1 MQIIILNMLF
11 IIVFF
16 IIGNYFFNI
25 ALNQNVSKKYI
36 MRSVTQEDINEENTN
51 KKIGERWIKVFAKE
65 EEIISK
71 DNIKLHGYKIVNP
84 IRKSNVWVILVHGY
98 MGSSY
103 EMSGFAKEYI
113 NMGYNVFLID
123 LRAHGKSEGK
133 YIGMGWKDRLDLKE
147 WINKICTD
155 EPECKIIL
163 YGVSMGAATV
173 MMTTGEKL
181 PKNVKACIEE
191 AKQLIHEEKDEEM
204 KQFLKAEM
212 EENEAKLPDYEERM
226 KILLLP
232 RDPMDDKDIMLE
244 IRGGAGGDEANIFA
258 GDLMRMYMR
267 YADKMGWQTQILSK
281 TDCEAG
287 GVSEVIISM
296 KGDSIYSR
304 LKYES
309 GVHRVQRV
317 PATESQGRVHTS
329 TATVAVMPEVDD
341 VEVELNMNDVE
352 ISTARSGGAG
362 GQNVNKVET
371 AARVF
376 HKPTGIMIFCTEER
390 SQLQNKERALQIL
403 KAKLYDMEVQ
413 KQMQEITDLRRS
425 QVGTG
430 DRSERIR
437 TYNFPQGRLTD
448 HRIGQNLNVWT
459 VIDGDLDEL
468 INLLVEY
475 DQKLKLEKLAEV
487 NT

>member
-25 ALNQNVSKKYI
+25 ALNPNVSKKYI

-163 YGVSMGAATV
+163 YGVSRGAATV

-181 PKNVKACIEE
+181 PKNVKACIEDCGYSSVYDQFKMMLE
-191 AKQLIHEEKDEEM
+191 SIPRFFANFILISSGCVSKIRIGYSY
-204 KQFLKAEM
+204 
-212 EENEAKLPDYEERM
+212 NEASSVKQIKKTNIP
-226 KILLLP
+226 ILFIHG
-232 RDPMDDKDIMLE
+232 DKDKFVPYIML
-244 IRGGAGGDEANIFA
+244 G
-258 GDLMRMYMR
+258 
-267 YADKMGWQTQILSK
+267 
-281 TDCEAG
+281 
-287 GVSEVIISM
+287 
-296 KGDSIYSR
+296 
-304 LKYES
+304 
-309 GVHRVQRV
+309 
-317 PATESQGRVHTS
+317 
-329 TATVAVMPEVDD
+329 
-341 VEVELNMNDVE
+341 
-352 ISTARSGGAG
+352 
-362 GQNVNKVET
+362 
-371 AARVF
+371 
-376 HKPTGIMIFCTEER
+376 
-390 SQLQNKERALQIL
+390 
-403 KAKLYDMEVQ
+403 KLYKAANYP
-413 KQMQEITDLRRS
+413 KQRLIIENAGHVESAKINSKLYW
-425 QVGTG
+425 
-430 DRSERIR
+430 R
-437 TYNFPQGRLTD
+437 TVRKF
-448 HRIGQNLNVWT
+448 
-459 VIDGDLDEL
+459 
-468 INLLVEY
+468 INKY
-475 DQKLKLEKLAEV
+475 LK
-487 NT
+487 

>member
-1 MQIIILNMLF
+1 MKDMLDKILQIE
-11 IIVFF
+11 
-16 IIGNYFFNI
+16 
-25 ALNQNVSKKYI
+25 KKYKELGEI
-36 MRSVTQEDINEENTN
+36 LSDPAVIQDYKKFRDLSKQRKSMEETVNLYYEW
-51 KKIGERWIKVFAKE
+51 KKATDAIAEAKE
-65 EEIISK
+65 M
-71 DNIKLHGYKIVNP
+71 LH
-84 IRKSNVWVILVHGY
+84 
-98 MGSSY
+98 
-103 EMSGFAKEYI
+103 
-113 NMGYNVFLID
+113 
-123 LRAHGKSEGK
+123 SEH
-133 YIGMGWKDRLDLKE
+133 DD
-147 WINKICTD
+147 
-155 EPECKIIL
+155 
-163 YGVSMGAATV
+163 
-173 MMTTGEKL
+173 
-181 PKNVKACIEE
+181 
-191 AKQLIHEEKDEEM
+191 EM
-204 KQFLKAEM
+204 KALIKAEI
-212 EENEAKLPDYEERM
+212 EENEAKIPQYEEQM

-258 GDLMRMYMR
+258 GDLARMYMR
-267 YADKMGWQTQILSK
+267 YADKQGWQTQVLSK
-281 TDCEAG
+281 TECEAG
-287 GVSEVIISM
+287 GVSEIIISI
-296 KGDSIYSR
+296 KGDAVYSR

-341 VEVELNMNDVE
+341 VEVELNMNDIE
-352 ISTARSGGAG
+352 ITTARSGGAG

-448 HRIGQNLNVWT
+448 HRINHNLNVWT

-468 INLLVEY
+468 IKLLMEY

-487 NT
+487 S

>member
-1 MQIIILNMLF
+1 HKW
-11 IIVFF
+11 
-16 IIGNYFFNI
+16 
-25 ALNQNVSKKYI
+25 KKATDEI
-36 MRSVTQEDINEENTN
+36 ED
-51 KKIGERWIKVFAKE
+51 AKE
-65 EEIISK
+65 
-71 DNIKLHGYKIVNP
+71 
-84 IRKSNVWVILVHGY
+84 
-98 MGSSY
+98 
-103 EMSGFAKEYI
+103 
-113 NMGYNVFLID
+113 
-123 LRAHGKSEGK
+123 
-133 YIGMGWKDRLDLKE
+133 
-147 WINKICTD
+147 
-155 EPECKIIL
+155 
-163 YGVSMGAATV
+163 
-173 MMTTGEKL
+173 MMHAEK
-181 PKNVKACIEE
+181 N
-191 AKQLIHEEKDEEM
+191 EEM
-204 KQFLKAEM
+204 KAFLKAEI
-212 EENEAKLPDYEERM
+212 EENESKLPEYEERM

-258 GDLMRMYMR
+258 GDLMRMYLK
-267 YADKMGWQTQILSK
+267 YADKQGWQTQILSK

-317 PATESQGRVHTS
+317 PVTESQGRVHTS

-341 VEVELNMNDVE
+341 VEVEIRPEDIEM
-352 ISTARSGGAG
+352 STARSGGAG

-371 AARVF
+371 AARLF

-390 SQLQNKERALQIL
+390 SQLQNKERAMEIL
-403 KAKLYDMEVQ
+403 RAKLYDLEVQ
-413 KQMQEITDLRRS
+413 KQMQEVTDLRRS

-459 VIDGDLDEL
+459 VIDGDLDDLLTLL
-468 INLLVEY
+468 IEY
-475 DQKLKLEKLAEV
+475 DQKLKLEKLAQTEV
-487 NT
+487 

>member
-1 MQIIILNMLF
+1 MKEMLDKILQIENKYEELGKILSDPEVIQDYNRFKTLSKQRKAMEETVEVYHSWKTSEDAIKDAEDMLK
-11 IIVFF
+11 
-16 IIGNYFFNI
+16 NETDET
-25 ALNQNVSKKYI
+25 
-36 MRSVTQEDINEENTN
+36 MREFLHNEISEN
-51 KKIGERWIKVFAKE
+51 KKK
-65 EEIISK
+65 
-71 DNIKLHGYKIVNP
+71 
-84 IRKSNVWVILVHGY
+84 
-98 MGSSY
+98 M
-103 EMSGFAKEYI
+103 
-113 NMGYNVFLID
+113 
-123 LRAHGKSEGK
+123 
-133 YIGMGWKDRLDLKE
+133 
-147 WINKICTD
+147 D
-155 EPECKIIL
+155 EL
-163 YGVSMGAATV
+163 
-173 MMTTGEKL
+173 
-181 PKNVKACIEE
+181 
-191 AKQLIHEEKDEEM
+191 
-204 KQFLKAEM
+204 
-212 EENEAKLPDYEERM
+212 EERM
-226 KILLLP
+226 RVLLLP

-244 IRGGAGGDEANIFA
+244 IRGSAGGDEANIFA

-267 YADKMGWQTQILSK
+267 YADKQGWQTQILSK

-287 GVSEVIISM
+287 GVSEVIISI
-296 KGDSIYSR
+296 KGDSIYSK

-341 VEVELNMNDVE
+341 VEIELNMNDIE
-352 ISTARSGGAG
+352 ITTARSGGAG

-403 KAKLYDMEVQ
+403 KAKLYDLEVQ
-413 KQMQEITDLRRS
+413 KQMKEVTDLRRS

-468 INLLVEY
+468 IGLLMAH
-475 DQKLKLEKLAEV
+475 DQKLKLEKLAEI
-487 NT
+487 N

>member
-1 MQIIILNMLF
+1 MFDKLEDLIHHYEELMNLLSEPDVANDANRFKKLMKEQSDLAP
-11 IIVFF
+11 IVET
-16 IIGNYFFNI
+16 Y
-25 ALNQNVSKKYI
+25 KKYKECKQNI
-36 MRSVTQEDINEENTN
+36 EDSLAILDEESDEEMREL
-51 KKIGERWIKVFAKE
+51 AKE
-65 EEIISK
+65 ELKDSK
-71 DNIKLHGYKIVNP
+71 EQVEELEKKL
-84 IRKSNVWVILVHGY
+84 
-98 MGSSY
+98 
-103 EMSGFAKEYI
+103 
-113 NMGYNVFLID
+113 
-123 LRAHGKSEGK
+123 
-133 YIGMGWKDRLDLKE
+133 
-147 WINKICTD
+147 
-155 EPECKIIL
+155 
-163 YGVSMGAATV
+163 
-173 MMTTGEKL
+173 
-181 PKNVKACIEE
+181 
-191 AKQLIHEEKDEEM
+191 
-204 KQFLKAEM
+204 
-212 EENEAKLPDYEERM
+212 

-232 RDPMDDKDIMLE
+232 KDPNDDKNVIVE
-244 IRGGAGGDEANIFA
+244 IRAGAGGEEAALFA
-258 GDLMRMYMR
+258 AEIYRMYVH
-267 YADKMGWQTQILSK
+267 YAENRGWKVETLDADETGI
-281 TDCEAG
+281 G
-287 GVSEVIISM
+287 GM
-296 KGDSIYSR
+296 KSVEFMVKGSGAYSI

-317 PATESQGRVHTS
+317 PETESQGRIQTS
-329 TATVAVMPEVDD
+329 TCSVAVMPEVDD

>member
-1 MQIIILNMLF
+1 MEET
-11 IIVFF
+11 VEV
-16 IIGNYFFNI
+16 YREW
-25 ALNQNVSKKYI
+25 KK
-36 MRSVTQEDINEENTN
+36 NEEA
-51 KKIGERWIKVFAKE
+51 ISDAKE
-65 EEIISK
+65 
-71 DNIKLHGYKIVNP
+71 
-84 IRKSNVWVILVHGY
+84 
-98 MGSSY
+98 
-103 EMSGFAKEYI
+103 
-113 NMGYNVFLID
+113 LI
-123 LRAHGKSEGK
+123 KSE
-133 YIGMGWKDRLDLKE
+133 
-147 WINKICTD
+147 
-155 EPECKIIL
+155 
-163 YGVSMGAATV
+163 S
-173 MMTTGEKL
+173 
-181 PKNVKACIEE
+181 
-191 AKQLIHEEKDEEM
+191 DEEM
-204 KQFLKAEM
+204 KEFLKTEM
-212 EENEAKLPDYEERM
+212 AENEKRNQELEERM
-226 KILLLP
+226 KVLLLP

-258 GDLMRMYMR
+258 GDLMRMYLR
-267 YADKMGWQTQILSK
+267 YADKQGWQTKILSM
-281 TDCEAG
+281 TECEAG

-296 KGDSIYSR
+296 KGDSLYSK

-317 PATESQGRVHTS
+317 PQTESQGRVHTS

-341 VEVELNMNDVE
+341 VEIELNPADLE

-371 AARVF
+371 AVRVF
-376 HKPTGIMIFCTEER
+376 HKPSGIMIFCTEER

-403 KAKLYDMEVQ
+403 KAKLYDIETQ

-468 INLLVEY
+468 INLLIEH
-475 DQKLKLEKLAEV
+475 DQKLKLEKLAQIG
-487 NT
+487 

>member
-1 MQIIILNMLF
+1 MQEMMDKILQIESKYTELGQILSDPEVIQDYNRF
-11 IIVFF
+11 K
-16 IIGNYFFNI
+16 
-25 ALNQNVSKKYI
+25 ALSKQRKAMEETVEVYHNWKAAEQA
-36 MRSVTQEDINEENTN
+36 VTDARE
-51 KKIGERWIKVFAKE
+51 
-65 EEIISK
+65 
-71 DNIKLHGYKIVNP
+71 L
-84 IRKSNVWVILVHGY
+84 L
-98 MGSSY
+98 
-103 EMSGFAKEYI
+103 
-113 NMGYNVFLID
+113 
-123 LRAHGKSEGK
+123 KSE
-133 YIGMGWKDRLDLKE
+133 
-147 WINKICTD
+147 ND
-155 EPECKIIL
+155 ETMRAFLHDEID
-163 YGVSMGAATV
+163 AN
-173 MMTTGEKL
+173 EKKMSEL
-181 PKNVKACIEE
+181 
-191 AKQLIHEEKDEEM
+191 
-204 KQFLKAEM
+204 
-212 EENEAKLPDYEERM
+212 EERM
-226 KILLLP
+226 RVLLLP

-258 GDLMRMYMR
+258 GDLMRMYMK
-267 YADKMGWQTQILSK
+267 YADKQGWQTQILSK

-287 GVSEVIISM
+287 GVAEVIISI
-296 KGDSIYSR
+296 KGDSIYSK

-341 VEVELNMNDVE
+341 VEVELNMNDIE

-403 KAKLYDMEVQ
+403 KAKLYDIEVQ
-413 KQMQEITDLRRS
+413 KQMKEVTDLRRS

-468 INLLVEY
+468 IGLLMAH
-475 DQKLKLEKLAEV
+475 DQKLKLEKLAQIE
-487 NT
+487 